1 MIYIISDIYIRA
13 NLEFTIC
20 VFAVCIPANHE
31 IYMKFSKSVKNITLS
46 NLVQEISHYCGGIK
60 NEKIFNTPTNILF
73 PKYLIQILQHHQH
86 FQNFKIFA
94 KLISALTTKNLKI
107 KKHRMLKNPFKTK
120 G

>member
-13 NLEFTIC
+13 NLEFVIC
-20 VFAVCIPANHE
+20 VFAVCIPTNHE

-60 NEKIFNTPTNILF
+60 NEKNFNTPTNILF

-94 KLISALTTKNLKI
+94 KLTSALTTKNLKI
-107 KKHRMLKNPFKTK
+107 KKHHMLKNPFKTK